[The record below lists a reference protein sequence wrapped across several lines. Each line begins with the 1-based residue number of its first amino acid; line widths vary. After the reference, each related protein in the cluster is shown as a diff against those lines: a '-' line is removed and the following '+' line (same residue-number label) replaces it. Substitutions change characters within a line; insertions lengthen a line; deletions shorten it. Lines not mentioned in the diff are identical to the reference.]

1 MIAGGIGRRARDQ
14 LVKLAN
20 GLAAGS
26 QVIRLADGQR
36 ARSVSRYLVCVV
48 DQLRLHGE
56 SFRQFLQV
64 ISSSSTRV

>member
-20 GLAAGS
+20 GLAAGR
-26 QVIRLADGQR
+26 QVMSLADGQR
-36 ARSVSRYLVCVV
+36 ARSISRYLACLV
-48 DQLRLHGE
+48 DQLWLHGE

-64 ISSSSTRV
+64 SSSSTTRV